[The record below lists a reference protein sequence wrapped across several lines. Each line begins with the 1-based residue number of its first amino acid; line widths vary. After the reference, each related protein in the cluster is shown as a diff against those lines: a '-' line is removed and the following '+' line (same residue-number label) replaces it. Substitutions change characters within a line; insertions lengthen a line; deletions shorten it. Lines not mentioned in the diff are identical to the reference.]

1 MGREMSSTPSSDARQ
16 LLLDAA
22 ERLFGENGV
31 AETSVRAIT
40 GAAGLNVAMVNY
52 HFGSKENL
60 VRAVVDRRQS
70 ALNAERLRLLDE
82 CSTSD
87 SDQVLYA
94 MAAPA
99 LKLAFEHP
107 HFAQLASRLRLD
119 PDRTLWR
126 DYRAGASE
134 VTARFQQALR
144 TALPHLNEAE
154 VAARMHYMQGG
165 MLHLWAH
172 CPLPTE
178 DSYETQLARFVT
190 FYGAALKAPAPPTG

>member
-1 MGREMSSTPSSDARQ
+1 MGSTPSSDVRL
-16 LLLDAA
+16 LLLDTA

-40 GAAGLNVAMVNY
+40 GAAGLNVALVNY

-60 VRAVVDRRQS
+60 VRAVVERRQS
-70 ALNAERLRLLDE
+70 ALNAERLRLLDA
-82 CSTSD
+82 CSASD
-87 SDQVLYA
+87 SDQILYA

-126 DYRAGASE
+126 DYRAGSSE
-134 VTARFQQALR
+134 VTTRFQQALR
-144 TALPHLNEAE
+144 TALPRLSEAE
-154 VAARMHYMQGG
+154 VAARMHFMQGG

-172 CPLPTE
+172 CPLAVE
-178 DSYETQLARFVT
+178 ETYDTVLARFVT
-190 FYGAALKAPAPPTG
+190 FYGAALRAPAPPASITTA